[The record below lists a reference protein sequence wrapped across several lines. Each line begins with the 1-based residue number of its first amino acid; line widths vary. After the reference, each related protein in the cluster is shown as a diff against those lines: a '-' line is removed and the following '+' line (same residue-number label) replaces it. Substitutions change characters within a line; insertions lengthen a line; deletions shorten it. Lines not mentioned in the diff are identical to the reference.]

1 MFLFIIVET
10 GFLGVFEEEGR
21 LCLRHQ
27 SLRKKGKEL
36 LSGKRAGMFLL
47 VRQSADRY
55 TFHLHDLVRSEASVR
70 SVLKPLPDSLSFNK
84 TCAGAQQGNALS
96 QGYCKNLVCQ
106 RDNKV
111 ALA

>member
-1 MFLFIIVET
+1 MKPGGE
-10 GFLGVFEEEGR
+10 
-21 LCLRHQ
+21 Q
-27 SLRKKGKEL
+27 
-36 LSGKRAGMFLL
+36 LSGKRARMFLP

-84 TCAGAQQGNALS
+84 TCASAQQGSALS
-96 QGYCKNLVCQ
+96 QGYCKNRVCQ

>member
-1 MFLFIIVET
+1 
-10 GFLGVFEEEGR
+10 
-21 LCLRHQ
+21 
-27 SLRKKGKEL
+27 
-36 LSGKRAGMFLL
+36 MFLL

-84 TCAGAQQGNALS
+84 TCASAQRGSALS
-96 QGYCKNLVCQ
+96 RGYCKNLVCQ